1 MAQPPKKK
9 IKRSTKPCVYDVKK
23 IEPDYKDLESL
34 QIGLSAK
41 NRIVSRI
48 TTGVCQ
54 KHQKRLAVEI
64 KRARHLALL
73 PFDGRL

>member
-1 MAQPPKKK
+1 MVPVKKK
-9 IKRSTKPCVYDVKK
+9 IRRSNKPCVFDVKK

-34 QIGLSAK
+34 QIGLSPK
-41 NRIVSRI
+41 MRMIGRF

-54 KHQKRLAVEI
+54 KHQKRLAMAI

-73 PFDGRL
+73 PFDSRL